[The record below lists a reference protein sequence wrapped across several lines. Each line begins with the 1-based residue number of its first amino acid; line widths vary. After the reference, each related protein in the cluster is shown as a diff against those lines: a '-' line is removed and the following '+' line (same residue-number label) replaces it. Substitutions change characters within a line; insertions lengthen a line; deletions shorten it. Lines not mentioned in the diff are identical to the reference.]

1 MPLKYKMLVIFFSLG
16 IMMIGFGTFSLI
28 SPDFDFSLSS
38 SQEEADSADSATFGA
53 IRIVDGKSKNDILE
67 ELDGLTERY
76 FHAKQEVDMDTI
88 AECVSN
94 VSHVDEKKLLTDS
107 AYVEGYENIQCK
119 VMNGISEGA
128 YRVYVYYDVKIYDI
142 DTLIPSL
149 NALYVKQN
157 KKGDFQIYLG
167 KLDSME
173 QKYIDRLDESEKVR
187 ALVKSV
193 QNRFEEVVSADSEV
207 RDFYEMLEGAKED

>member
-1 MPLKYKMLVIFFSLG
+1 MPFKYKLLVVFFSLG

-28 SPDFDFSLSS
+28 SPDFDFNFFAAND
-38 SQEEADSADSATFGA
+38 EEDIASSATFGA
-53 IRIVDGKSKNDILE
+53 IRIVEGKSKNDILS
-67 ELDGLTERY
+67 ELDELIERY

-88 AECVSN
+88 AQCVSN
-94 VSHVDEKKLLTDS
+94 VKHVDEKKLLTES

-119 VMNGISEGA
+119 VMNGISTGA
-128 YRVYVYYDVKIYDI
+128 YRVYVYYDVKVYDI

-157 KKGDFQIYLG
+157 EKGEFEVYLG

-173 QKYIDRLDESEKVR
+173 QKYIDRLDESEKVQ

-193 QNRFEEVVSADSEV
+193 QNQLEDVVSADREV
-207 RDFYEMLEGAKED
+207 RDFYEMLEGVKED

>member
-1 MPLKYKMLVIFFSLG
+1 MPFKYKLLVVFFSLG

-28 SPDFDFSLSS
+28 SPDFDFNFFAAND
-38 SQEEADSADSATFGA
+38 EEDIASSATFGA
-53 IRIVDGKSKNDILE
+53 IRIVEGKSKNDILS
-67 ELDGLTERY
+67 ELDELIERY

-88 AECVSN
+88 AQCVSN
-94 VSHVDEKKLLTDS
+94 VKHVDEKKLLTES

-119 VMNGISEGA
+119 VMNGISTGA
-128 YRVYVYYDVKIYDI
+128 YRVYVYYDVKVYDI

-157 KKGDFQIYLG
+157 EKGKFEVYLG

-173 QKYIDRLDESEKVR
+173 QKYIDRLDESEKVQ

-193 QNRFEEVVSADSEV
+193 QNQLEDVVSADREV
-207 RDFYEMLEGAKED
+207 RDFYEMLEGVKED

>member
-1 MPLKYKMLVIFFSLG
+1 MPFKYKLLVVFFSLG

-28 SPDFDFSLSS
+28 SPDFDFNFFAVND
-38 SQEEADSADSATFGA
+38 EEDIASSATFGA
-53 IRIVDGKSKNDILE
+53 IRIVEGKSKNDILS
-67 ELDGLTERY
+67 ELDELIERY

-88 AECVSN
+88 AQCVSN
-94 VSHVDEKKLLTDS
+94 VKHVDEKKLLTES

-119 VMNGISEGA
+119 VMNGISTGA
-128 YRVYVYYDVKIYDI
+128 YRVYVYYDVKVYDI

-157 KKGDFQIYLG
+157 EKGKFEVYLG

-173 QKYIDRLDESEKVR
+173 QKYIDRLDESEKVQ

-193 QNRFEEVVSADSEV
+193 QNQLEDVVSADREV
-207 RDFYEMLEGAKED
+207 RDFYEMLEGVKED

>member
-1 MPLKYKMLVIFFSLG
+1 MPLKYKMLVVFFSLG

-28 SPDFDFSLSS
+28 SPDFDLNFFASR
-38 SQEEADSADSATFGA
+38 EEADNTNSATFGA
-53 IRIVDGKSKNDILE
+53 IRIVEGKSKNDILK
-67 ELDGLTERY
+67 ELDELVERY

-88 AECVSN
+88 AQCVSN
-94 VSHVDEKKLLTDS
+94 VNHVDEKKLLTES

-119 VMNGISEGA
+119 VMNGISTGT

-157 KKGDFQIYLG
+157 KEGEFQVYLG

-173 QKYIDRLDESEKVR
+173 QKYIDRLDESEKVQ

-193 QNRFEEVVSADSEV
+193 QNQLEDVVSADREV
-207 RDFYEMLEGAKED
+207 RDFYEMLEGAKEG

>member
-1 MPLKYKMLVIFFSLG
+1 MPLKYKMLVVFFSLG

-28 SPDFDFSLSS
+28 SPNFDLNFLASR
-38 SQEEADSADSATFGA
+38 EEADDTNSATFGA
-53 IRIVDGKSKNDILE
+53 IRIVDGKSKSDILK
-67 ELDGLTERY
+67 ELDELVERY

-88 AECVSN
+88 AQCVSN
-94 VSHVDEKKLLTDS
+94 VNHIDEKKLLTES

-119 VMNGISEGA
+119 VMNGISTGA

-157 KKGDFQIYLG
+157 KKGEFQVYLG

-173 QKYIDRLDESEKVR
+173 QKYIDRLDESEKVQ

-193 QNRFEEVVSADSEV
+193 QNQLEDVVSADREV